1 MWLTYGKSSSVFNFF
16 TRKKACAFF
25 LFPDFSM
32 CLFELCK
39 YELRDGHGGRECQ
52 EFLVGDFLGDGVDL
66 LLRLLFIGQRLDGC
80 EGGANGHHQ
89 HVKAFLFRGG
99 GLRGE
104 RRCVGIHG
112 CLCVTSFV
120 STVHFNFLWRYD
132 YPEHAAHDWWNTKKK
147 REANC
152 V

>member
-1 MWLTYGKSSSVFNFF
+1 
-16 TRKKACAFF
+16 
-25 LFPDFSM
+25 M

-120 STVHFNFLWRYD
+120 STVHFNFFMAIRDRPLKEKGAPFSSFHTFRFS
-132 YPEHAAHDWWNTKKK
+132 T
-147 REANC
+147 
-152 V
+152 